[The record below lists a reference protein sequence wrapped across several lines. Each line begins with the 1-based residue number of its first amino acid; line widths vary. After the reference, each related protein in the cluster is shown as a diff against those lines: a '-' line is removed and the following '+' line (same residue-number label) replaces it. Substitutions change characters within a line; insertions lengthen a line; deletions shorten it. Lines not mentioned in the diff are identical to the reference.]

1 MTFSAYQNHSAL
13 REAAARYTKM
23 YGGRFCRAE
32 CGDFLVY
39 RDQGGNAY
47 IPVGGCCTGPVLI
60 KRLRQ
65 ATERKYTVDLLTL
78 WWMPIDEFELR
89 DIPSFCRHI
98 QLLRTQS
105 PPTHT

>member
-1 MTFSAYQNHSAL
+1 MTFSSYQNHRAL
-13 REAAARYTKM
+13 REAADRYTKM

-32 CGDFLVY
+32 CGDLLVY

-47 IPVGGCCTGPVLI
+47 IHVDGCYTGPVLI

-65 ATERKYTVDLLTL
+65 ATERKYTVNLLTL

-89 DIPSFCRHI
+89 DIPGFCRHI

-105 PPTHT
+105 QPEHT

>member
-78 WWMPIDEFELR
+78 WWMPINEFELR
-89 DIPSFCRHI
+89 DIPSFFRHI

>member
-1 MTFSAYQNHSAL
+1 MTFSSYQNHRAL
-13 REAAARYTKM
+13 REAADRYTKM

-47 IPVGGCCTGPVLI
+47 IPVDGCYTGPVLI

-65 ATERKYTVDLLTL
+65 ATERKYTVNLLTL
-78 WWMPIDEFELR
+78 CGCPLMNLNWR
-89 DIPSFCRHI
+89 DIPGFWPAYSAAAN
-98 QLLRTQS
+98 TE
-105 PPTHT
+105 PA